1 MDRLTA
7 MEMFVRIVET
17 GSFSAV
23 ARELSTTQ
31 PTISKQLTGL
41 EKRLN
46 TRLLNRS
53 TRKLSLTEPG
63 ADYYERC
70 KRIIDEVRDAEGT
83 VGMLQ
88 ASLAG
93 TLHINSS
100 IALGQMFLTPA
111 VLKFQQLHPGL
122 VVEVSLIDRFIDLVA
137 EGVDVAIR
145 IGRLTDSTLVARRL
159 GQSRRLTVA
168 TPGYL
173 ARYGTPKTPQDL
185 QDHNCLLYSYLST
198 GNEWPFRGPEGE
210 IRVKV
215 AGNFKS
221 NNGHAL
227 REALLAG
234 VGIATTPDWL
244 AHDRIATGEIVAI
257 LPDFTPL
264 PFEINAVYASNRHVP
279 AKVRAF
285 VEFLQVEF
293 RAVPGF
299 NAE

>member
-111 VLKFQQLHPGL
+111 VLKFQQLHPRSGSR
-122 VVEVSLIDRFIDLVA
+122 SLADRSLYRSCRR
-137 EGVDVAIR
+137 GS
-145 IGRLTDSTLVARRL
+145 GRRYSHRTSHRL
-159 GQSRRLTVA
+159 HSG
-168 TPGYL
+168 G
-173 ARYGTPKTPQDL
+173 
-185 QDHNCLLYSYLST
+185 
-198 GNEWPFRGPEGE
+198 
-210 IRVKV
+210 
-215 AGNFKS
+215 
-221 NNGHAL
+221 
-227 REALLAG
+227 
-234 VGIATTPDWL
+234 
-244 AHDRIATGEIVAI
+244 
-257 LPDFTPL
+257 
-264 PFEINAVYASNRHVP
+264 
-279 AKVRAF
+279 
-285 VEFLQVEF
+285 
-293 RAVPGF
+293 
-299 NAE
+299 